1 MVAKQAQSPEE
12 VQAWEK
18 AIKEKLGELQKSAN
32 KDVKNE
38 KICSNGGGG
47 LVRRQSSKELED
59 KASEDFNS
67 ETPKE
72 AEANLQAGIGY
83 QGSLSAVVLL
93 LHSRAECCLILQ
105 TDTSGSWRDGSGRW
119 QLTDDSDMLRD
130 RFASSRSK
138 ALLPGRNADSPSSA
152 LADFLQEDLKRYFAS
167 EEDRKLFLDA
177 CRMDGIVPRFP
188 IQP

>member
-1 MVAKQAQSPEE
+1 M
-12 VQAWEK
+12 
-18 AIKEKLGELQKSAN
+18 
-32 KDVKNE
+32 
-38 KICSNGGGG
+38 
-47 LVRRQSSKELED
+47 
-59 KASEDFNS
+59 
-67 ETPKE
+67 
-72 AEANLQAGIGY
+72 
-83 QGSLSAVVLL
+83 
-93 LHSRAECCLILQ
+93 ILQ

-138 ALLPGRNADSPSSA
+138 ALLPGRNAESPSSA